1 MKQSTPDD
9 AKARLTV
16 RGNHPRGQVLVLF
29 ALMLTFLLGT
39 AAFVVDL
46 AWIWV
51 NELKVQ
57 RAADAAA
64 LAGVVFLPGNPTTAG
79 VSAHEE
85 SRKNGYLDGDG
96 TTTSAP
102 NGGVDVWARPDS
114 ADPRRMLVTVSA
126 PIETFFMQLFGF
138 DQLQVTR
145 DAKAEFILPVPMGSP
160 ENYYGV
166 FGALRTPDGGI
177 WQANTPTTLGPR
189 VPTTVANSS
198 SSSTVNSPGYAS
210 TTSTSANNQASCST
224 APTVTW
230 GVFPAAGGTLVNRVA
245 ASDNTWIRSANSDGS
260 GSPLPQD
267 RVCYGSLGFNIP
279 AQPAG
284 PAGAPPN
291 PGPVISGIEVR
302 VEGFASDTT
311 GCQANLDLMWGATGS
326 GGAQNTTG
334 AGTGDKTW
342 AVAGT
347 EATGA
352 PYTVFG
358 GPSDLWNRTWT
369 EAEVESTDFRVRL
382 WNLDPA
388 ACSTLTAGQP
398 AAGVRNP
405 ASPPAT
411 APSAPV
417 AGEVYVD
424 LVQVVVYYTTY
435 TWIPDPQV
443 RSPYNQA
450 LNARGLWGTFINQG
464 AEKVNGDAYL
474 PKWDP
479 RTSGTNAEY
488 NPNQYYNYA
497 IEMPAGAT
505 AGEVWIYDPAFCAT
519 DTGGQYGTG
528 DRWFGGST
536 SATSA
541 YYTLWNT
548 FNTPFDFGDDT
559 SANPVARAHNIF
571 VNQAADDDTLFG
583 SGSGP
588 VGTSCTQG
596 ATASLSDGRFWHN
609 RWYPLQ
615 PYVTGAAAEE
625 TPASAEQPWPLLP
638 GGPTAA
644 PTLNM
649 TGGNT
654 YRIHTR
660 STNPTNAT
668 AQDNANGH
676 NSFSIWSRAWCGGSV
691 CAAAPRVYGLGAM
704 EAFTPLPG
712 GGAAQ
717 FYLAE
722 IEPIHAGKSLEIRLW
737 DPGDTGSLAADLRIK
752 YPSQG
757 SYHNA
762 DMDFV
767 ANAVASGA
775 AACNGRTDD
784 TVGPPGPLDDVI
796 TTNTGGSS
804 QYNGCWLT
812 IVVVI
817 PDDYDGDADGAGPPS
832 LDQDWWKIEYTMGGA
847 STDNAFDLTTWQVTL
862 RGNPVHLVVP

>member
-1 MKQSTPDD
+1 MPTIRTQSITDEAQP
-9 AKARLTV
+9 RMTS
-16 RGNHPRGQVLVLF
+16 RGNRPRGQVLVLF
-29 ALMLTFLLGT
+29 ALLLTFLLGT

-64 LAGVVFLPGNPTTAG
+64 LAGVVFLPGNPVSAG
-79 VSAHEE
+79 TSAHEE

-96 TTTSAP
+96 TITAAP

-114 ADPRRMLVTVSA
+114 LDPRRMLVTVSA
-126 PIETFFMQLFGF
+126 PIETFFMKIFGF

-166 FGALRTPDGGI
+166 FGALRTPDGGV
-177 WQANTPTTLGPR
+177 WQPNASTTLGPLTPR
-189 VPTTVANSS
+189 NVL
-198 SSSTVNSPGYAS
+198 SSSTAAPGTNQNNNADSCNTNAAASWGIFPTTGAAPQQDDRVNSS
-210 TTSTSANNQASCST
+210 NNQ
-224 APTVTW
+224 W
-230 GVFPAAGGTLVNRVA
+230 M
-245 ASDNTWIRSANSDGS
+245 RSPRIN
-260 GSPLPQD
+260 D
-267 RVCYGSLGFNIP
+267 RVCLNDFGFTFP
-279 AQPAG
+279 ANPAT
-284 PAGAPPN
+284 PPGAPAY
-291 PGPVISGIEVR
+291 PGHVVDGIEVR
-302 VEGFASDTT
+302 LETFASDTS
-311 GCQANLDLMWGATGS
+311 GCELRVDLMWGAAGS
-326 GGAQNTTG
+326 GGTNNTNTT
-334 AGTGDKTW
+334 GTGDKIL
-342 AVAGT
+342 AVQGT

-352 PYTVFG
+352 PYTVLG
-358 GPSDLWNRTWT
+358 GASDTWT
-369 EAEVESTDFRVRL
+369 RAWPLSDITANTFRVRV
-382 WNLDPA
+382 WNTDPA

-398 AAGVRNP
+398 AAGIRTPN
-405 ASPPAT
+405 SPPAT

-424 LVQVVVYYTTY
+424 LVQVVIHYHTY

-505 AGEVWIYDPAFCAT
+505 AGEVWIFDPAMCAT
-519 DTGGQYGTG
+519 DTGGQFGTG
-528 DRWFGGST
+528 DRFFGGST
-536 SATSA
+536 AATSA

-548 FNTPFDFGDDT
+548 FNTPFDLGDDT
-559 SANPVARAHNIF
+559 LANPVSRAHNIF
-571 VNQAADDDTLFG
+571 ANQQADDDTLFG

-596 ATASLSDGRFWHN
+596 ATAALNDGRFWHN
-609 RWYPLQ
+609 RWYPMQ

-625 TPASAEQPWPLLP
+625 TPASAEQPWPLLG
-638 GGPTAA
+638 GGPTSA

-654 YRIHTR
+654 YRLHTR
-660 STNPTNAT
+660 TTNPTNPT
-668 AQDNANGH
+668 AMDNANGH
-676 NSFSIWSRAWCGGSV
+676 NSFSIWTQAWCGGSV

-737 DPGDTGSLAADLRIK
+737 DPGDTGSLSADLRIK
-752 YPSQG
+752 YPSGG

-762 DMDFV
+762 DMDFI

-775 AACNGRTDD
+775 AACNGRSDD

-817 PDDYDGDADGAGPPS
+817 PDTYDGDPCPGVPPC

-847 STDNAFDLTTWQVTL
+847 ATDNAFDLTTWQVTL